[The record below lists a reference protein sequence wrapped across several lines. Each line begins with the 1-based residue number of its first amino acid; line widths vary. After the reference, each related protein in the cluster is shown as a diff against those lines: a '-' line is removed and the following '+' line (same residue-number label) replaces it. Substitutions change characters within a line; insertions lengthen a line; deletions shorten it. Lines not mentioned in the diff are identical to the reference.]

1 MYAVFFSYSLYNR
14 GKERVFFMKIIRI
27 EDAKQFDE
35 NRFTKIDMIKH
46 RRSVAFMLNFLPE
59 QHMKSHSHPGRELYL
74 HVLDGKGTLLVDGEE
89 VEIHEGDLF
98 YCDPEQQIGFTNT
111 STEKVSIY
119 VTMTKIS

>member
-74 HVLDGKGTLLVDGEE
+74 HVLVYNGSLLVDGEE
-89 VEIHEGDLF
+89 VVYHVEDLF
-98 YCDPEQQIGFTNT
+98 YCDPV
-111 STEKVSIY
+111 KH
-119 VTMTKIS
+119 IS

>member
-59 QHMKSHSHPGRELYL
+59 QHIKSHSHPARELYL
-74 HVLDGKGTLLVDGEE
+74 HVLDGKGTLIIDGEE
-89 VEIHEGDLF
+89 VENHEEDL
-98 YCDPEQQIGFTNT
+98 YYYDTKQQIRYTNT
-111 STEKVSIY
+111 RTKKV
-119 VTMTKIS
+119 